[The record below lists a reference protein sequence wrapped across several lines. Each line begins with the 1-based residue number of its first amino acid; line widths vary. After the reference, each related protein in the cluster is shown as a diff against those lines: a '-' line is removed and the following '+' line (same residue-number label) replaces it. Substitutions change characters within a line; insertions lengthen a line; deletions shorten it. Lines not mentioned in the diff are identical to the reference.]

1 MYKKNNKTC
10 YTCGK
15 IYTYCPSCSEF
26 SHLPK
31 WMNMWHDENCMNI
44 WNIVCDHE
52 TKLIST
58 TEAAS
63 RLAECNLS
71 IEIKNDTL
79 NKQIDNIME
88 TANVE
93 KYTEKTESVLEPVN
107 EEESKS
113 VNVSDVKSKVV
124 KKNSNKNTKTT
135 QAEDK

>member
-15 IYTYCPSCSEF
+15 VYTYCPSCSEF

-58 TEAAS
+58 AEAAS
-63 RLAECNLS
+63 RLVECNLS

-79 NKQIDNIME
+79 KKQIDNIME
-88 TANVE
+88 ITNAEKTVE
-93 KYTEKTESVLEPVN
+93 KLESIPEPVN

-113 VNVSDVKSKVV
+113 VNVSEVKSKVV

-135 QAEDK
+135 QTENK

>member
-15 IYTYCPSCSEF
+15 VYTYCPSCSEF

-58 TEAAS
+58 AEAAS

-79 NKQIDNIME
+79 KKQIDNIMG
-88 TANVE
+88 TVNIE
-93 KYTEKTESVLEPVN
+93 KSTEKTESVSELVN
-107 EEESKS
+107 EEELKS
-113 VNVSDVKSKVV
+113 VNVSGVKSKVV
-124 KKNSNKNTKTT
+124 KQNSSKNAKTT
-135 QAEDK
+135 QTGNK